1 MNILAVILLIV
12 LASGLGFLCGFVVG
26 LCNS

>member
-1 MNILAVILLIV
+1 MTISNAILLIMV
-12 LASGLGFLCGFVVG
+12 AFGLGFLCGFVVG